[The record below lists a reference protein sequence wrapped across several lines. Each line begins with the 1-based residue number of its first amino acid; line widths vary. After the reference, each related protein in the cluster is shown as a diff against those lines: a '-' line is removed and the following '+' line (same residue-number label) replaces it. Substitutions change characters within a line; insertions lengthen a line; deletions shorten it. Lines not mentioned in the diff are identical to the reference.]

1 VPSVGMKKENF
12 LCRAKEN
19 LLIINN
25 FASQLRVRN

>member
-1 VPSVGMKKENF
+1 MKKENF